1 MKTKTLIELITLS
14 SSLYVLARDTHLIDN
29 IGDWADIKTKDING
43 LVSESVLDEDGNEL
57 PVMAK
62 LKLKADHLKEELESK
77 IEEAVSKVYKKINIA
92 HLDDI
97 KALQDKLEK
106 ADATIALLEARLN
119 KLELKS

>member
-14 SSLYVLARDTHLIDN
+14 SSLYVLARDTHLLDS
-29 IGDWADIKTKDING
+29 IGDWADAKTKDING
-43 LVSESVLDEDGNEL
+43 LVSEPILDEDGNEI
-57 PVMAK
+57 PVMDK
-62 LKLKADHLKEELESK
+62 LKLKADQLKLELETK
-77 IEEAVSKVYKKINIA
+77 IEETVSKVHKKINIA

-97 KALQDKLEK
+97 KALQEKLEK

>member
-14 SSLYVLARDTHLIDN
+14 SSLYVLARDTHLIDKLGKWTEEKAQDVN
-29 IGDWADIKTKDING
+29 AIASQPT
-43 LVSESVLDEDGNEL
+43 LDKDGNEL
-57 PVMAK
+57 ELLDK
-62 LKLKADHLKEELESK
+62 IKLKAEQVKEELETK
-77 IEEAVSKVYKKINIA
+77 IEDVVAKVYKKINIA

-97 KALQDKLEK
+97 KALQEKLEK